1 MVTCLGRESQYVE
14 LSFLFRNDLILR
26 DISRINHVMVT
37 WNYSEGSHHGAC
49 HTAQSDHNLSK
60 QDSQPSVAHQVQY
73 HQTPVRNNEKPWGT
87 GIKKKDWLWELCFPQ
102 FVFQKINRLY
112 NFMQINLSRSPLP
125 QPTRE
130 GLVRPHG
137 LPLSIS
143 SMSINIAQII

>member
-37 WNYSEGSHHGAC
+37 WNYSEGSHHAAC

-87 GIKKKDWLWELCFPQ
+87 GIKKKTGFGSYAFHNLCFKKLIGSITLCKLI
-102 FVFQKINRLY
+102 FLGLHC
-112 NFMQINLSRSPLP
+112 LSQQGKGQSDHMGSHFPSAVCP
-125 QPTRE
+125 
-130 GLVRPHG
+130 
-137 LPLSIS
+137 
-143 SMSINIAQII
+143 